1 MKTMLLTAR
10 IVMASVA
17 IGLIVVA
24 AAAVSTAL
32 AAQENPSTIVRPN
45 GPTLLPQNFKP
56 PVCAA
61 LNRC

>member
-1 MKTMLLTAR
+1 MKTMLLTAS

-17 IGLIVVA
+17 IVLIVV

-45 GPTLLPQNFKP
+45 APTLLPQNFKP